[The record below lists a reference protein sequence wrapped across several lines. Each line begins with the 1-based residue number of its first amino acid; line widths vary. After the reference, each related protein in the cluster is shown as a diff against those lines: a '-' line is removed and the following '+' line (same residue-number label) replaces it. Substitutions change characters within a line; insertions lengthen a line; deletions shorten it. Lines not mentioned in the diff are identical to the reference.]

1 MTDWRP
7 ASGPDAAARRAAI
20 LRRMRDYF
28 RQSGALE
35 VDTPALSPFTVSDTR
50 IESFEISSS
59 RASSLPLYLQTSPE
73 YFMKRLLAAGYPDI
87 YSICRVFRDGEVGRR
102 HQPEFTMVEWYRLG
116 MGLQEIIDDTVRV
129 IAAALGERA
138 PQAAPVCIDYRD
150 AVAEACGIDIK
161 AASNADL
168 AAAAGADERLRAAVG
183 DGRDDWLDL
192 LLATSVVPA
201 FSPHRLT
208 VLRHYPASQAALA
221 RICPDD
227 PEVADRFEVFLGEV
241 ELANGYVELTDAAE
255 QAARMRRDNA
265 QRDGRGLAARPADE
279 FLLAAL
285 ASGLPPC
292 SGVAMGL
299 ERLHMIHDNTDD
311 ISDVLTFRFTGDA

>member
-20 LRRMRDYF
+20 LHRVRDYF
-28 RQSGALE
+28 RQAGVLE
-35 VDTPALSPFTVSDTR
+35 VDTPALSPFTVSDPR
-50 IESFEISSS
+50 IESFAITAS
-59 RASSLPLYLQTSPE
+59 RASPDPLYLQTSPE

-102 HQPEFTMVEWYRLG
+102 HQPEFTMVEWYRRG

-129 IAAALGERA
+129 IAAALDDRA

-150 AVAEACGIDIK
+150 AMTAACGIDIG
-161 AASNADL
+161 AASSADL

-183 DGRDDWLDL
+183 DARDDWLDL
-192 LLATSVVPA
+192 LLAAVVVPA
-201 FSPHRLT
+201 FARDRLT
-208 VLRHYPASQAALA
+208 VLRHYPATQAALA

-227 PEVADRFEVFLGEV
+227 PGVADRFEVFFGDV
-241 ELANGYVELTDAAE
+241 ELANGYVELADAGE
-255 QAARMRRDNA
+255 QGARMHRDNA
-265 QRDGRGLAARPADE
+265 EREARGLPARPADE
-279 FLLAAL
+279 CLLAAL
-285 ASGLPPC
+285 AAGLPPC

-299 ERLHMIHDNTDD
+299 ERLHMIHDNTRD
-311 ISDVLTFRFTGDA
+311 ISEVLTFGFTGDA